1 MSQWIDPVKN
11 RPPKNATL
19 NIKGDF
25 HEFMDIMRKVINK
38 QEEKPKPASASHD
51 PDAS

>member
-11 RPPKNATL
+11 QQPKDATL

-25 HEFMDIMRKVINK
+25 REFTNIMRKIVNK
-38 QEEKPKPASASHD
+38 QEEKPKPASASRD
-51 PDAS
+51 SDAS